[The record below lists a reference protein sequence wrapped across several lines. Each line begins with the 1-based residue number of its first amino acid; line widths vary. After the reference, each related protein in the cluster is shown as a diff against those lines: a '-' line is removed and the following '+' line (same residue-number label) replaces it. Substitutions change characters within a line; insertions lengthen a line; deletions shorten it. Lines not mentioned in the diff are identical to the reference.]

1 MKKGLPI
8 IIILLL
14 ITIFGAGTV
23 SAASAPKLNKT
34 SVTIKKGKTCKLTLK
49 GAKAKKVKWSSRN
62 KKIATVKNGLVTAKK
77 AGSTKIIAKYKGKK
91 YACKVKVKNPAPVQ
105 PEEDANSSGNL
116 TLTVDGTKLDVA
128 WEDNASVEALKAL
141 APLTINMNEYGGFEQ
156 TGKIGSTIVSNDVE
170 ITTQPG
176 DIVLYN
182 GNQVC
187 LYYDENTWSFTRLGR
202 VQGLTDLELKT
213 LLDRDSV
220 TAVISVEKKQEPR
233 GKTMVVYFS
242 QTDHTKGIAE
252 KIANFTGGELWRIEP
267 EVPYTSDDL
276 NYNDSST
283 RATVEQN
290 DLSARPGIKNEIS
303 LSGCTTLYL
312 GYPIWW
318 GQAPADYGYF
328 RREP

>member
-1 MKKGLPI
+1 MSC
-8 IIILLL
+8 
-14 ITIFGAGTV
+14 F
-23 SAASAPKLNKT
+23 
-34 SVTIKKGKTCKLTLK
+34 
-49 GAKAKKVKWSSRN
+49 WDRSRR
-62 KKIATVKNGLVTAKK
+62 
-77 AGSTKIIAKYKGKK
+77 K
-91 YACKVKVKNPAPVQ
+91 YACKVEVKNPAPVQ

-220 TAVISVEKKQEPR
+220 TAVISVEKKAGTAGQDFPAVRRCTWVILSGGDRPR
-233 GKTMVVYFS
+233 G
-242 QTDHTKGIAE
+242 
-252 KIANFTGGELWRIEP
+252 LWI
-267 EVPYTSDDL
+267 
-276 NYNDSST
+276 
-283 RATVEQN
+283 
-290 DLSARPGIKNEIS
+290 LS
-303 LSGCTTLYL
+303 
-312 GYPIWW
+312 
-318 GQAPADYGYF
+318 
-328 RREP
+328 